1 MPHIRFLFI
10 SALLLTIIAC
20 APLAARYDFDA
31 EADFSQYQN
40 YQWQNRSHKAN
51 AITDNS
57 LLEKRIQSIANEQL
71 SFQNLNLV
79 ESNPDFYL
87 TYHISTRERIDVRD
101 YGYGYWRPYRYGPST
116 DVYQYTEGTL
126 IIDMID
132 AKNNKLVWRG
142 WTSRVVNQP
151 SISEALLE
159 KALGEIFKN
168 FPL

>member
-1 MPHIRFLFI
+1 MFYIRLLLL
-10 SALLLTIIAC
+10 STLLLTTVAC
-20 APLAARYDFDA
+20 APLAARYDFDV

-40 YQWQNRSHKAN
+40 YQWKSKTHKNN

-57 LLEKRIQSIANEQL
+57 LLEKRIQSLANEQL

-79 ESNPDFYL
+79 TSNPDFYL

-116 DVYQYTEGTL
+116 DIYQYTEGTL
-126 IIDMID
+126 IVDMID
-132 AKNNKLVWRG
+132 AKSNKLVWRG
-142 WTSRVVNQP
+142 WTSRVINQP
-151 SISEALLE
+151 SLPEPLLE
-159 KALGEIFKN
+159 KALGDIFKN